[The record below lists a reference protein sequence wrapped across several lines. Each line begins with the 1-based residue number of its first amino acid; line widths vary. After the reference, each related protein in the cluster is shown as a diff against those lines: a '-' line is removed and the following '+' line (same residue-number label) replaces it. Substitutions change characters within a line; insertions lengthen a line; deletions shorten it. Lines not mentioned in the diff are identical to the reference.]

1 MSIHVVTGAYGYS
14 GKYIAGRLLDQ
25 GETVRTITNSLSR
38 PNPFGER
45 VKAQPYHFDEPQKLA
60 ATLRGADVLYNTY
73 WVRFNHR
80 GFTHAMAVENTIKLF
95 AAAKEAGIRRVVHI
109 SITNPSEESDLEYF
123 RGKAR
128 LERELVDSGLSFAIL
143 RPTVLFGREDILVNN
158 IAWTLRR
165 LPVFGV
171 FGDGMYRLQPIYVED
186 LAELAV
192 SEGKGDENR
201 IIDAVGPE
209 TFTFRGLVEAIGA
222 SIGKPRRI
230 ITVSPWLG
238 YCVAS
243 VIGKIVGDVFLT
255 RAEIEGLM
263 RGLLCTASEPAGQ
276 TRLTEWVRRHA
287 DSLGVRYASELAR
300 RTRRDQPYEKS

>member
-1 MSIHVVTGAYGYS
+1 
-14 GKYIAGRLLDQ
+14 
-25 GETVRTITNSLSR
+25 
-38 PNPFGER
+38 
-45 VKAQPYHFDEPQKLA
+45 
-60 ATLRGADVLYNTY
+60 
-73 WVRFNHR
+73 
-80 GFTHAMAVENTIKLF
+80 
-95 AAAKEAGIRRVVHI
+95 
-109 SITNPSEESDLEYF
+109 
-123 RGKAR
+123 
-128 LERELVDSGLSFAIL
+128 
-143 RPTVLFGREDILVNN
+143 
-158 IAWTLRR
+158 
-165 LPVFGV
+165 
-171 FGDGMYRLQPIYVED
+171 MYRLQPIYVED

-192 SEGKGDENR
+192 REGKGDKNR

-263 RGLLCTASEPAGQ
+263 RGFLCTASEPAGPTQ
-276 TRLTEWVRRHA
+276 LTAWLRRHA

-300 RTRRDQPYEKS
+300 RVHRDQLYEKS